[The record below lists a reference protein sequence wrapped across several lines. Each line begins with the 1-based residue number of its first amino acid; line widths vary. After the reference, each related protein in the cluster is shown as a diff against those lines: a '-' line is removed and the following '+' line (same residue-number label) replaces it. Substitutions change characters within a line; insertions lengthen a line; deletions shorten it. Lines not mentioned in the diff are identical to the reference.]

1 MYILIVDFSHSDN
14 IESSIV
20 LVPSKAF
27 NNIFDHPYTSGQV
40 ARIPPAAILRHL
52 SLLFIKDMFS
62 LYVY

>member
-27 NNIFDHPYTSGQV
+27 DNIFDHHMDVNGSD
-40 ARIPPAAILRHL
+40 LK
-52 SLLFIKDMFS
+52 KD
-62 LYVY
+62 LIIIN